1 MKILQFK
8 SHMLF
13 NNFRVFTLLL
23 LLLPL
28 QVIAGNNTKVTNYP
42 ADKFGYPAHKFPAKV
57 IVMKN
62 EPPLFFSREISFGSV
77 SSSLNRGDTIRVTDW
92 GLSGDNKVL
101 YRVDTWGDK
110 RWIFADDT
118 KFAKEIDKNELSD
131 WSYVSWTKKGMIAL
145 IIGLMILFIYL
156 INQGRVLSGII
167 AFIAFI
173 GTELFYMNYMDVPTW
188 FVEPVI
194 VGWFWTIVNAI
205 LLIIFAIFQIRC
217 VDKFLSLFLYTDKV
231 SLWGLRISIIL
242 TIAWGGFGYLIL
254 AASLLLTLV
263 TNLFKGGW
271 RNLFYTLLGVV
282 AMFFI
287 HKYSVEI
294 YEPFSTVFTWIFALA
309 IFSSI
314 PSSGKYAT
322 EMEAK
327 GTVYGQTGLLCSTG
341 HGTKYIQ
348 LENGRTI
355 HIYDELSNG
364 RVQDQHGDLWDIS
377 GNTARRV

>member
-1 MKILQFK
+1 MNKNLIF
-8 SHMLF
+8 
-13 NNFRVFTLLL
+13 NFRVLTIFLLF
-23 LLLPL
+23 LPL
-28 QVIAGNNTKVTNYP
+28 QVMAGNNTKVTNYP

-57 IVMKN
+57 IVTKN
-62 EPPLFFSREISFGSV
+62 EPPLFFSKEISFGSV
-77 SSSLNRGDTIRVTDW
+77 SSSLDKCDTIRVTDW
-92 GLSGDNKVL
+92 GLSRSNKVL
-101 YRVDTWGDK
+101 YRVDTWGDE

-118 KFAKEIDKNELSD
+118 RFAKEIEEKELSD
-131 WSYVSWTKKGMIAL
+131 WSYFSWTKKGMIAL
-145 IIGLMILFIYL
+145 IIGLMLLFIYL
-156 INQGRVLSGII
+156 INQGWVFSGII

-173 GTELFYMNYMDVPTW
+173 GAELFYMNCMDVPTW
-188 FVEPVI
+188 FVEPVV
-194 VGWFWTIVNAI
+194 VGWFWTVINAI
-205 LLIIFAIFQIRC
+205 LLILFTIFHIRC
-217 VDKFLSLFLYTDKV
+217 ADKFLSLFLFTDMV

-242 TIAWGGFGYLIL
+242 TIAWGRFGYLIL
-254 AASLLLTLV
+254 AASLLLTFV
-263 TNLFKGGW
+263 INLFKGGW

-314 PSSGKYAT
+314 PSSGKYVT
-322 EMEAK
+322 EVEAK
-327 GTVYGQTGLLCSTG
+327 GTVYGQTGLLGSTG

-348 LENGRTI
+348 LEDGRTI
-355 HIYDELSNG
+355 YVYDELSNG